1 MYKGLILYT
10 PKTILFCK
18 GVAYLNKKIK
28 IAVIGGGSS
37 YTPEFIEGIIKRYE
51 ELPVDELWLVDVEEG
66 KEKLNIVG
74 NLAKRMVEEA
84 KIPMDIFLTL
94 NRKEALYGAS
104 FVTTQIRVGMLE
116 ARNKDESIPLSHG
129 FIGQETNGPGGLFKG
144 LRAIPVLLEIA
155 DDMTNLCPDAWLIN
169 FTNPVGMVTEAFSK
183 YSRHR
188 KFIGLCNVPI
198 GVEKGIAEIMGI
210 EGDRIRI
217 DFAGLNHMVYGFNVF
232 IDGEDRTDEVLNIYI
247 ENSASINME
256 NIDPMEWDKGF
267 IKALRLIPCP
277 YHKYYYK
284 TKDMLENDIVKF
296 KEGRNRAEEVMEV
309 ERSLFAL
316 YKNRELK
323 HKPKEL
329 EKRGGAYYSDAAC
342 NLISSIYND
351 KGDLQVVN
359 TLNGNTIKDL
369 DRNNAIE
376 ITCKITKNGPI
387 PYKFIDEFPIP
398 IKGIIHQIKA
408 FEVLGAEAAVEGNY
422 EKALLAMIT
431 NPLVANDRE
440 GHKMLDELLQAHR
453 SYLPNF
459 FKGI

>member
-144 LRAIPVLLEIA
+144 LRTIPVLLEIA

-267 IKALRLIPCP
+267 IKA
-277 YHKYYYK
+277 H
-284 TKDMLENDIVKF
+284 
-296 KEGRNRAEEVMEV
+296 
-309 ERSLFAL
+309 
-316 YKNRELK
+316 
-323 HKPKEL
+323 
-329 EKRGGAYYSDAAC
+329 
-342 NLISSIYND
+342 
-351 KGDLQVVN
+351 QVN
-359 TLNGNTIKDL
+359 TLSIS
-369 DRNNAIE
+369 
-376 ITCKITKNGPI
+376 
-387 PYKFIDEFPIP
+387 
-398 IKGIIHQIKA
+398 QI
-408 FEVLGAEAAVEGNY
+408 
-422 EKALLAMIT
+422 LL
-431 NPLVANDRE
+431 
-440 GHKMLDELLQAHR
+440 
-453 SYLPNF
+453 
-459 FKGI
+459 